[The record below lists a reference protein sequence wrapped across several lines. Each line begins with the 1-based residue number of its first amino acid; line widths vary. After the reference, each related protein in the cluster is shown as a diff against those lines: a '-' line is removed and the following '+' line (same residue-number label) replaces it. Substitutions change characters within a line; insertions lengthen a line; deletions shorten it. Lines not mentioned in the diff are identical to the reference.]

1 MTSLTHTKP
10 VAVLPLS
17 GGRVLFPGLVLRMQI
32 SVSRD
37 SDSMA
42 IIDNISKQFTQA
54 ALVACVPLLQEE
66 GSKGTKEHEKGDLN
80 VDPKRLFGFGVAARI
95 VSFKAVNGGKGKA
108 GRSSAASSSN
118 RIVYAVA
125 LEGLH
130 RIKIDAVVKS
140 EPFLQVSVSTLE
152 TLGGLSPDLSGVIPK
167 SATLERTQ
175 IEWRSATEYA
185 LETPELKALGA
196 TLAQC
201 GLELTELLSQLQ
213 LPTQVLS
220 QLRKTINEANASQLA
235 DLLASMIDLSVEEK
249 LDLLAEREGV
259 AKRVEKCVELVTR
272 QIQVLKISQK
282 IQTNVENKLGKQQRE
297 YILRQQLEA
306 IKKEL
311 GESDAE
317 SGESSADPEFAALK
331 KRLETLPLPEE
342 AAKSTKRELGRLKR
356 MPANMPE
363 HQIIRTYLE
372 WMSEM
377 PWDIMSGSD
386 SVDVQKA
393 KMQLDADHFGMDGVK
408 KRVLEYLAVGKL
420 KKDLKGPILCL
431 IGPPGVGKTSLG
443 KSVANAL
450 GRKFYRISLGGVR
463 DEAEIRGHRRT
474 YVGALPGLII
484 QAMRKCGVKN
494 PVILLDEIDKLT
506 RDARGDPSAALLE
519 VLDPEQ
525 NNTFTDHYLSV
536 PFDLSQVLF
545 IATANEADTISA
557 PLMDRMEVIQIP
569 GYTFAEKVSIAQTH
583 LLPKQI
589 STHGLDAVTVNIP
602 QNTLMRMATEY
613 TRESGVRTLNRHVA
627 AVCRH
632 LAVEYARAIE
642 RHALDSFNGTVSP
655 IKLEEILGQPH
666 FVSEVSERGMSPG
679 VVTGLAWSSDGAG
692 GLLFIEAM
700 KMPGKGK
707 LKRLGIVGVGGPD
720 GDLLDGIDVHI
731 HFPAGATP
739 KDGPSAGAAIVT
751 ALVSLFLDQ
760 PVRPHIAMTGEMTLR
775 GQVCPVGGIK
785 EKVLAAHRGGVQRV
799 LLPERNRKD
808 VDEIP
813 SDVRNSMDICFVK
826 TIGEVLGLAF
836 EDGVSGSRSGVKVV
850 YESKL

>member
-66 GSKGTKEHEKGDLN
+66 GAKGAKEHERGDLN

-311 GESDAE
+311 GETDGE
-317 SGESSADPEFAALK
+317 SGESSTDPEFTALK

-377 PWDIMSGSD
+377 PWDVMSGSD

-525 NNTFTDHYLSV
+525 SNTFTDHYLSV

-707 LKRLGIVGVGGPD
+707 LKESATLAVSWIRANARRLGIVGVGGPD

-739 KDGPSAGAAIVT
+739 KDGP
-751 ALVSLFLDQ
+751 
-760 PVRPHIAMTGEMTLR
+760 RTGEMTLR

>member
-66 GSKGTKEHEKGDLN
+66 GSNGAKEHEKGDLN

-95 VSFKAVNGGKGKA
+95 VSFKAVNGGKGKG

-140 EPFLQVSVSTLE
+140 EPFLQVAVSPLE
-152 TLGGLSPDLSGVIPK
+152 TLDTP
-167 SATLERTQ
+167 
-175 IEWRSATEYA
+175 
-185 LETPELKALGA
+185 ETPELKALGT

-220 QLRKTINEANASQLA
+220 QLRKTINEATASQLA

-311 GESDAE
+311 GENDGE

-377 PWDIMSGSD
+377 PWDVMSGSD

-545 IATANEADTISA
+545 IATANEAETISA

-589 STHGLDAVTVNIP
+589 STHGLDAVAVNIP

-655 IKLEEILGQPH
+655 MKLEEILGQPH
-666 FVSEVSERGMSPG
+666 FVSEVSERGLSPG
-679 VVTGLAWSSDGAG
+679 VVTGLAWTSDGAG

-707 LKRLGIVGVGGPD
+707 LVLTGKLGDVIKESATLAVSWIRANARRLGIVGAGGP
-720 GDLLDGIDVHI
+720 GADLLDGIDVHI

-826 TIGEVLGLAF
+826 TMEEVLGLAF
-836 EDGVSGSRSGVKVV
+836 EDGVLGSRDGVKVV